1 MRRSSTRAP
10 VCDEKLTI
18 KKIKI
23 MKKIFYLVWLMVGLA
38 VLPACQRS
46 NKLEQD
52 ALRQDSI
59 NAALQDSINTAN
71 AEKDSLMQ
79 LMGDIADGM
88 QQIKELEDIVSVN
101 NLNGE
106 TPDRKK
112 QLRDDIVLIQES
124 INKHKTRLAELE
136 KRLKQSTNY
145 NSSMQKSI
153 ANLKQQLEDQQQTI
167 NSLTEQLAAAHVQ
180 IKNLNQSVDSLNT
193 VNRAVVKEK
202 EAAQQESKQLTNEVT
217 NLNVCYYVIG
227 SKKELKAHKIIET
240 GFLRKTKILEGDFEM
255 SYFTKADRRTLS
267 EIPLH
272 SNKAQVMT
280 NHPKDSYEIVDHG
293 NVKTLH
299 ITNPSRFWEKS
310 NFLVVKVD

>member
-1 MRRSSTRAP
+1 
-10 VCDEKLTI
+10 
-18 KKIKI
+18 
-23 MKKIFYLVWLMVGLA
+23 MKRISIFIWVLVGLA
-38 VLPACQRS
+38 VMPACQRT
-46 NKLEQD
+46 NQLEQE
-52 ALRQDSI
+52 AMRQDSI

-112 QLRDDIVLIQES
+112 QLRDDIVLIQQS
-124 INKHKTRLAELE
+124 INKHKQRLADLE
-136 KRLKQSTNY
+136 RRLKQSTNY
-145 NSSMQKSI
+145 NTTMQKSI
-153 ANLKQQLEDQQQTI
+153 ANLKAQLDDQQKTI
-167 NSLTEQLAAAHVQ
+167 NGLTDQLAAAHIQ

-193 VNRAVVKEK
+193 VTKAVTREK
-202 EAAQQESKQLTNEVT
+202 EAAEQQSKQLTNEVD
-217 NLNVCYYVIG
+217 NLNTCYYVIG
-227 SKKELKAHKIIET
+227 SKKELKARKIIET

-255 SYFTKADRRTLS
+255 SYFTKADRRTLTD
-267 EIPLH
+267 IPLH
-272 SNKAQVMT
+272 SNKAQLMT

-299 ITNPSRFWEKS
+299 ITNANRFWEKS
-310 NFLVVKVD
+310 NFLVIKVD

>member
-1 MRRSSTRAP
+1 
-10 VCDEKLTI
+10 
-18 KKIKI
+18 
-23 MKKIFYLVWLMVGLA
+23 MKRISIFIWVLVGLA
-38 VLPACQRS
+38 VMPACQRT
-46 NKLEQD
+46 NQLEQE
-52 ALRQDSI
+52 AMRQDSI

-112 QLRDDIVLIQES
+112 QLRDDIVLIQQS
-124 INKHKTRLAELE
+124 INKHKQRLADLE
-136 KRLKQSTNY
+136 RRLKQSTNY
-145 NSSMQKSI
+145 NATMQKSI
-153 ANLKQQLEDQQQTI
+153 DNLKAQLEDQQKTI
-167 NSLTEQLAAAHVQ
+167 NGLTEQLAAAHIQ

-193 VNRAVVKEK
+193 VTKNVTREK
-202 EAAQQESKQLTNEVT
+202 EAAVQETKQLTHEVD
-217 NLNVCYYVIG
+217 NLNTCYYVIG
-227 SKKELKAHKIIET
+227 SKKELKANKIIET

-255 SYFTKADRRTLS
+255 SYFTKADRRTLN

-272 SNKAQVMT
+272 SNKAQLMT
-280 NHPKDSYEIVDHG
+280 NHPKDTYEIVDHG

-299 ITNPSRFWEKS
+299 IKDAHRFWEKS

>member
-1 MRRSSTRAP
+1 
-10 VCDEKLTI
+10 
-18 KKIKI
+18 
-23 MKKIFYLVWLMVGLA
+23 MKHISILVWLLVGLA
-38 VLPACQRS
+38 VMPACKRANQ
-46 NKLEQD
+46 LEQE
-52 ALRQDSI
+52 AMRQDSI

-112 QLRDDIVLIQES
+112 QLRDDIVLIQQS
-124 INKHKTRLAELE
+124 INKHKQRLADLE
-136 KRLKQSTNY
+136 RRLKQSTNY
-145 NSSMQKSI
+145 NATMQKSI
-153 ANLKQQLEDQQQTI
+153 DNLKAQLEDQQKTI
-167 NSLTEQLAAAHVQ
+167 NGLTEQLAAAHIQ

-193 VNRAVVKEK
+193 VTKTVTREK
-202 EAAQQESKQLTNEVT
+202 EAAVQETKQLTHEVD
-217 NLNVCYYVIG
+217 NLNTCYYVIG
-227 SKKELKAHKIIET
+227 SKKELKANKIIET

-267 EIPLH
+267 DIPLH
-272 SNKAQVMT
+272 SNKAQLMT
-280 NHPKDSYEIVDHG
+280 NHPKDSYEIVDNG

-299 ITNPSRFWEKS
+299 IKDAHRFWEKS
-310 NFLVVKVD
+310 NFLVIKVD

>member
-1 MRRSSTRAP
+1 
-10 VCDEKLTI
+10 
-18 KKIKI
+18 
-23 MKKIFYLVWLMVGLA
+23 MKNIFYFTWLLIGLA
-38 VLPACQRS
+38 VMPACQRA
-46 NKLEQD
+46 NQQD
-52 ALRQDSI
+52 QEAMRLDSI

-88 QQIKELEDIVSVN
+88 TQIKELEDIVSVN

-112 QLRDDIVLIQES
+112 QLRDDIVLIQQS
-124 INKHKTRLAELE
+124 INKHKQRLAELE
-136 KRLKQSTNY
+136 RRLKQSTNY
-145 NSSMQKSI
+145 NATMKKSI
-153 ANLKQQLEDQQQTI
+153 ENLKAQLEDQQKTI
-167 NSLTEQLAAAHVQ
+167 NGLTEQLAAAHIQ
-180 IKNLNQSVDSLNT
+180 IKNLNQSVDSLSNA
-193 VNRAVVKEK
+193 NKAVTREK
-202 EAAQQESKQLTNEVT
+202 EAAVQESKQLSHEVD
-217 NLNVCYYVIG
+217 NLNTCYYVIG
-227 SKKELKAHKIIET
+227 SKKELKANKIIET

-272 SNKAQVMT
+272 SNKAQLLT

-299 ITNPSRFWEKS
+299 ILNAHRFWEKS
-310 NFLVVKVD
+310 NFLVVKVN

>member
-1 MRRSSTRAP
+1 
-10 VCDEKLTI
+10 
-18 KKIKI
+18 
-23 MKKIFYLVWLMVGLA
+23 MKRISIFIWVLVGLA
-38 VLPACQRS
+38 VMPACQRT
-46 NKLEQD
+46 NQLEQE
-52 ALRQDSI
+52 AMRQDSI

-112 QLRDDIVLIQES
+112 QLRDDIVLIQQS
-124 INKHKTRLAELE
+124 INKHKQRLADLE
-136 KRLKQSTNY
+136 RRLKQSTNY
-145 NSSMQKSI
+145 NATMQKSI
-153 ANLKQQLEDQQQTI
+153 DNLKAQLEDQQKTI
-167 NSLTEQLAAAHVQ
+167 NGLTEQLAAAHIQ

-193 VNRAVVKEK
+193 VTKNVTREKDAAV
-202 EAAQQESKQLTNEVT
+202 QETKQLTHEVD
-217 NLNVCYYVIG
+217 NLNTCYYVIG
-227 SKKELKAHKIIET
+227 SKKELKANKIIET

-255 SYFTKADRRTLS
+255 SYFTKADRRTLN

-272 SNKAQVMT
+272 SNKAQLMT

-299 ITNPSRFWEKS
+299 IKDAHRFWEKS

>member
-1 MRRSSTRAP
+1 
-10 VCDEKLTI
+10 
-18 KKIKI
+18 
-23 MKKIFYLVWLMVGLA
+23 MKHISYLVLLLVGLA
-38 VLPACQRS
+38 LMPACKRANQ
-46 NKLEQD
+46 LEQE
-52 ALRQDSI
+52 AMRQDSI

-88 QQIKELEDIVSVN
+88 AQIKELEDIVSVN

-112 QLRDDIVLIQES
+112 QLRDDIVLIQQS
-124 INKHKTRLAELE
+124 INKHKQRLAELE
-136 KRLKQSTNY
+136 RRLKQSTNY
-145 NSSMQKSI
+145 NASMEKSI
-153 ANLKQQLEDQQQTI
+153 ANMKAQLEEQQKTI
-167 NSLTEQLAAAHVQ
+167 NGLTDQLAAAHIQ

-193 VNRAVVKEK
+193 VNKTVTREK
-202 EAAQQESKQLTNEVT
+202 EAAVQETKQLTHEVD
-217 NLNVCYYVIG
+217 NLNTCYYVIG
-227 SKKELKAHKIIET
+227 SKKELKANKIIET

-280 NHPKDSYEIVDHG
+280 NHPKESYEIVEHG
-293 NVKTLH
+293 NIKTLH
-299 ITNPSRFWEKS
+299 IKDATRFWEKS

>member
-1 MRRSSTRAP
+1 
-10 VCDEKLTI
+10 
-18 KKIKI
+18 
-23 MKKIFYLVWLMVGLA
+23 MKNIFYFTWLLIGLA
-38 VLPACQRS
+38 VMPACQRA
-46 NKLEQD
+46 NQQD
-52 ALRQDSI
+52 QEAMRLDSI

-88 QQIKELEDIVSVN
+88 TQIKELEDIVSVN

-112 QLRDDIVLIQES
+112 QLRDDIVLIQQS
-124 INKHKTRLAELE
+124 INKHKQRLAELE
-136 KRLKQSTNY
+136 RRLKQSTNY
-145 NSSMQKSI
+145 NATMQKSI
-153 ANLKQQLEDQQQTI
+153 ENLKAQLEDQQKTI
-167 NSLTEQLAAAHVQ
+167 NGLTEQLAAAHIQ
-180 IKNLNQSVDSLNT
+180 IKNLNQSVDSLSNA
-193 VNRAVVKEK
+193 NKAVTREK
-202 EAAQQESKQLTNEVT
+202 EAAVQESKQLSHEVD
-217 NLNVCYYVIG
+217 NLNTCYYVIG

-240 GFLRKTKILEGDFEM
+240 GFLRKTRILEGDFEM
-255 SYFTKADRRTLS
+255 SYFTKADRRTLN

-272 SNKAQVMT
+272 SSKAQLMT

-299 ITNPSRFWEKS
+299 IKDTNRFWEKS

>member
-1 MRRSSTRAP
+1 
-10 VCDEKLTI
+10 
-18 KKIKI
+18 
-23 MKKIFYLVWLMVGLA
+23 MKKIMYFVWLMVVLA
-38 VLPACQRS
+38 ILPACQRS
-46 NKLEQD
+46 NKLEEE
-52 ALRQDSI
+52 AMRQDSI
-59 NAALQDSINTAN
+59 NAVLQDSINTAN

-101 NLNGE
+101 NLSGE

-112 QLRDDIVLIQES
+112 QLRDDIVLIQQS
-124 INKHKTRLAELE
+124 INKHKARLAELE
-136 KRLKQSTNY
+136 NRLKQSTNY
-145 NSSMQKSI
+145 NATMQKSI
-153 ANLKQQLEDQQQTI
+153 ANLKQQLEEQQKTI
-167 NSLTEQLAAAHVQ
+167 NGLTDQLAAAHIQ

-193 VNRAVVKEK
+193 VNKAVIKEK
-202 EAAQQESKQLTNEVT
+202 EAAQEESKQLTSEVN

-227 SKKELKAHKIIET
+227 SKKELKNHKIIET
-240 GFLRKTKILEGDFEM
+240 GFLRKTKILQGDYEM

-272 SNKAQVMT
+272 SSKAEVMT
-280 NHPKDSYEIVDHG
+280 NHPRDSYEIVDHG

-299 ITNPSRFWEKS
+299 ILNPARFWEKS

>member
-1 MRRSSTRAP
+1 
-10 VCDEKLTI
+10 
-18 KKIKI
+18 
-23 MKKIFYLVWLMVGLA
+23 MKRISIFIWVLVGLA
-38 VLPACQRS
+38 VMPACQRT
-46 NKLEQD
+46 NQLEQE
-52 ALRQDSI
+52 AMRQDSI

-112 QLRDDIVLIQES
+112 QLRDDIVLIQQS
-124 INKHKTRLAELE
+124 INKHKHRLADLE
-136 KRLKQSTNY
+136 RRLKQSTNY
-145 NSSMQKSI
+145 NATMQKSI
-153 ANLKQQLEDQQQTI
+153 DNLKAQLEDQQKTI
-167 NSLTEQLAAAHVQ
+167 NGLTEQLAAAHIQ

-193 VNRAVVKEK
+193 VTKNVTREK
-202 EAAQQESKQLTNEVT
+202 EAAVQETKQLTHEVD
-217 NLNVCYYVIG
+217 NLNTCYYVIG
-227 SKKELKAHKIIET
+227 SKKELKANKIIET

-255 SYFTKADRRTLS
+255 SYFTKADRRTLN

-272 SNKAQVMT
+272 SNKAQLMT

-299 ITNPSRFWEKS
+299 IKDSHRFWEKS